1 MADVV
6 VLGSLNMDL
15 VAEVDRLPQPGE
27 TVPGRKFLTMPGGKG
42 ANQAVAVARLGMA
55 TAMVG
60 RVGAD
65 AFGQALRA
73 QLKRDRI
80 DISAIQTH
88 NSLASGTALIAVSP
102 LNNQIIV
109 IPGANGAVDEDDLAR
124 LIPYFEQAKVLMLQ
138 FEIPLPVIEKAAAL
152 AYQAG
157 LTVIVD
163 PAPAIGPLAA
173 DFCEYISILTPN
185 QTEAALLSRQS
196 VTDVASAL
204 TAAEMLQQQGIAA
217 VIVKLGELGA
227 VCATATDSFVVPA
240 FAVQAIDTVAAG
252 DAFNGGLAAALC
264 RSARSE
270 RSEFSKRSDQRYDR
284 VTLEPAIRY
293 AHAVGALAV
302 TQSGAQSAMPDA
314 AQVDAFL
321 QVHRQRP
328 TS

>member
-27 TVPGRKFLTMPGGKG
+27 TLTGRKFLTMPGGKG

-65 AFGQALRA
+65 AFGEALRA
-73 QLKRDRI
+73 QLKRDRV

-88 NSLASGTALIAVSP
+88 DSLASGTALIAVSP

-124 LIPYFEQAKVLMLQ
+124 LMPYFERAKVLMLQ
-138 FEIPLPVIEKAAAL
+138 FEIPLPAVEKAAAL

-157 LTVIVD
+157 VTVIVD
-163 PAPAIGPLAA
+163 PAPALGPLAA

-185 QTEAALLSRQS
+185 QTEAALLSGQS
-196 VTDVASAL
+196 VTDVVSAL
-204 TAAEMLQQQGIAA
+204 AAAEILQQQGIAV

-264 RSARSE
+264 RAD
-270 RSEFSKRSDQRYDR
+270 RSDRSTQRYER
-284 VTLEPAIRY
+284 TTLEPAIRY

-302 TQSGAQSAMPDA
+302 AQSGAQSAMPNAD
-314 AQVDAFL
+314 QVDAFL
-321 QVHRQRP
+321 RQH
-328 TS
+328 